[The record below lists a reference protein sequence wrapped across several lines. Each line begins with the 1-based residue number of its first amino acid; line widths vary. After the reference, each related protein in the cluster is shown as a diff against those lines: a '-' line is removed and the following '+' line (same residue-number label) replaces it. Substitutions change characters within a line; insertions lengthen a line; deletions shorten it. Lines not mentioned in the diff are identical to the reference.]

1 MVQAGTILKVTDKT
15 AVVLVE
21 CLKVFGPIRK
31 RIAYLGDVVLVSVKK
46 LNVKKLSIQKTKKR
60 RRYSRGSLSR
70 ALLVRSKIN
79 FCRIPGIFIKF
90 DENAVV
96 LVNKKTIPVSNR
108 IYGPILKELCMKLP
122 SLGCIARHII

>member
-46 LNVKKLSIQKTKKR
+46 LNIKNKNIIKAKKK

-70 ALLVRSKIN
+70 ALLVRSKVN

-96 LVNKKTIPVSNR
+96 LVNKKTVPVSNR
-108 IYGPILKELCMKLP
+108 VMGPF
-122 SLGCIARHII
+122 

>member
-31 RIAYLGDVVLVSVKK
+31 RIAYLGDIVLVSVKK
-46 LNVKKLSIQKTKKR
+46 LNIKNKNIQKTKKK

-70 ALLVRSKIN
+70 ALLVRSKVN
-79 FCRIPGIFIKF
+79 FCRISGIFIKF

-96 LVNKKTIPVSNR
+96 LVNKKAIPVSNR
-108 IYGPILKELCMKLP
+108 IYGPILKELCMKQP